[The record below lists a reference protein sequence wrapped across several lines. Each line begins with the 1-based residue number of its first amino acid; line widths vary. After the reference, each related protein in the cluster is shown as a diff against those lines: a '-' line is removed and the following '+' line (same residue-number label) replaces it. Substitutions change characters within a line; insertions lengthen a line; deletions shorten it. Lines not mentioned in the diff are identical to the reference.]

1 MGGCK
6 LCRKKRY
13 VTLKWPLTEYFT
25 HCRLTEIGPRLSL
38 QLVKIQEGMCD
49 GDILYHEFIVK
60 TESEMAAIQEIRRR
74 KQ

>member
-1 MGGCK
+1 MAGSASQDIG
-6 LCRKKRY
+6 L
-13 VTLKWPLTEYFT
+13 VLALIDWLT

-38 QLVKIQEGMCD
+38 QLVKIQEGMCE
-49 GDILYHEFIVK
+49 GDILHHEFIVK